1 MQRDMF
7 PPPHAHPQL
16 QTFEAIESPHAFL
29 VHGPAVTAQQDPD
42 AQEPEAWP
50 RVRELA
56 DTEAQRRL
64 ILRWTLSI
72 PGRATERRESAG
84 PHATDLEG
92 GLKPASQLAAP
103 CGRQTFFRSASDSMC
118 LSRLR
123 SATRRFSRVFSS
135 SICRSRRSSLTPR
148 CAYFFFHA

>member
-16 QTFEAIESPHAFL
+16 QAFEAIESSHALL

-50 RVRELA
+50 RVRKLA

-64 ILRWTLSI
+64 ILLPTLSLALAHRWS
-72 PGRATERRESAG
+72 PTR
-84 PHATDLEG
+84 
-92 GLKPASQLAAP
+92 PAPSP
-103 CGRQTFFRSASDSMC
+103 
-118 LSRLR
+118 
-123 SATRRFSRVFSS
+123 RV
-135 SICRSRRSSLTPR
+135 P
-148 CAYFFFHA
+148 